1 MKSILSGTAAWLAV
15 LLLCACTSEKI
26 DRKALVTRN
35 NPHIDALAP
44 LNSLNLGNGTFTLTL
59 DATGLQTF
67 PEFCKDGLSLGTY
80 REWGWHSFPN
90 TEDYRF
96 EETLEDHPLPGHP
109 HGVYS
114 VQMGFNQTPRSQ
126 DAAAFIRAN
135 PHRIHLGNIG
145 FAGMQPD
152 EIGEVDQTLDMWDGI
167 LHSRF
172 SWKGMP
178 VEV

>member
-1 MKSILSGTAAWLAV
+1 MRFSRPGAAAV
-15 LLLCACTSEKI
+15 LATALLLSACTPDKI
-26 DRKALVTRN
+26 DRQALVRRN
-35 NPHIDALAP
+35 NPHVNALAP

-80 REWGWHSFPN
+80 SEWGWHAFPN

-96 EETLEDHPLPGHP
+96 EETLEDHPLPRHP

-114 VQMGFNQTPRSQ
+114 VQMGFAQSPRSQ
-126 DAAAFIRAN
+126 AAAAWIRAN

-145 FAGMQPD
+145 FAGMPLNLIHFFQ
-152 EIGEVDQTLDMWDGI
+152 L
-167 LHSRF
+167 
-172 SWKGMP
+172 
-178 VEV
+178 